1 MSGAQELIASA
12 YRHFVEE
19 MPALERLKLVVRLEL
34 RGRGDVQIFRVA
46 VPGPEVTKVDP
57 DDSRIEVA
65 MPRASF
71 NEAVEK
77 GTIRAWHDAYDHGDL
92 KVGGDPDVIK
102 LLGTVIGKHEA
113 RSQLRRVR

>member
-1 MSGAQELIASA
+1 MSSAQELIADA
-12 YRHFVEE
+12 YRHLIAE

-34 RGRGDVQIFRVA
+34 RGRGDVQVFRVA

-57 DDSRIEVA
+57 DDSRVEVA

-102 LLGTVIGKHEA
+102 LLGTVIAKHEA

>member
-1 MSGAQELIASA
+1 MIAGA
-12 YRHFVEE
+12 YRHLIAE

-57 DDSRIEVA
+57 DDARVEVA

-71 NEAVEK
+71 NEAVEQ

-102 LLGTVIGKHEA
+102 LLGTVIAKHEA

>member
-1 MSGAQELIASA
+1 MPSAQDLIADA
-12 YRHFVEE
+12 YRHFIAE

-34 RGRGDVQIFRVA
+34 RGRGDVQVFRVV

-71 NEAVEK
+71 NDAVEK
-77 GTIRAWHDAYDHGDL
+77 GTIRAWHDAYDHGDV

-102 LLGTVIGKHEA
+102 LLGTVIAKHEA
-113 RSQLRRVR
+113 RGQLRRVR